1 MFVTS
6 HVNYD
11 RPIQSVGELNDGSSH
26 RADKCGA
33 CQNRVVKILKNV
45 RSSLEGPL
53 RKINSHSFPLLK
65 NPHRNDSH
73 FHITTFHIPA
83 YHFSQ
88 RTTPSRMSGHS
99 SNSSTMRPT
108 TQAQPSNKSLPSYNA
123 ATSTETLPEYTLP
136 NLSPPTEAHTRVTHT
151 QAADPAPTVDYIE
164 AQPHLAFD
172 VEANIA
178 RNNAYDVSAADF
190 SNFSCTFL
198 CQLRC
203 SKVLPQPGRR
213 Q

>member
-1 MFVTS
+1 MTLTYISPLFTYQHIYS
-6 HVNYD
+6 Y
-11 RPIQSVGELNDGSSH
+11 RP
-26 RADKCGA
+26 
-33 CQNRVVKILKNV
+33 
-45 RSSLEGPL
+45 
-53 RKINSHSFPLLK
+53 
-65 NPHRNDSH
+65 
-73 FHITTFHIPA
+73 
-83 YHFSQ
+83 SQ
-88 RTTPSRMSGHS
+88 QTTPPRMSGHS
-99 SNSSTMRPT
+99 SNSSNSSNSSTMQPT

-123 ATSTETLPEYTLP
+123 ATSTETLPDYTLP
-136 NLSPPTEAHTRVTHT
+136 NLSPPAEAHTRVTHT